1 MTDQKIPTML
11 TIPQIVER
19 FPALNYN
26 FVRRLCV
33 ENKICY
39 VRGGKG
45 RYLINLEK
53 FVDWLNGDEKGAVKD
68 KKERKKEKE
77 KVAHEMFIDIYKL
90 NIELMKR
97 NITQKQLAEM
107 CGLSLATISNTV
119 RGRSCGGKAVLKIA
133 QALGMELEDLKLEE

>member
-53 FVDWLNGDEKGAVKD
+53 FVNWLNGDEKGAVKD
-68 KKERKKEKE
+68 KKKKEE
-77 KVAHEMFIDIYKL
+77 VAHEMFIDIYKL
-90 NIELMKR
+90 RIELMKR
-97 NITQKQLAEM
+97 GITQKQLAEM
-107 CGLSLATISNTV
+107 CGLSRATVNNIAHRRPCSEKI
-119 RGRSCGGKAVLKIA
+119 GYKIA
-133 QALGMELEDLKLEE
+133 QALGIELEDLKGEE

>member
-33 ENKICY
+33 ENKLCY
-39 VRGGKG
+39 VRGGRG

-68 KKERKKEKE
+68 KKKE
-77 KVAHEMFIDIYKL
+77 VAHEMFIDRYKL
-90 NIELMKR
+90 KIELMKR

-119 RGRSCGGKAVLKIA
+119 RGCSCGGKAVFKIA
-133 QALGMELEDLKLEE
+133 QALGMKIEDLK

>member
-39 VRGGKG
+39 VRGGRG

-68 KKERKKEKE
+68 KKE
-77 KVAHEMFIDIYKL
+77 KVAHEMFIDRYKL
-90 NIELMKR
+90 KIELMKR
-97 NITQKQLAEM
+97 DITQKQLAEM
-107 CGLSLATISNTV
+107 CGLSRVTINYIS
-119 RGRSCGGKAVLKIA
+119 RWRSCSSKTGYKIA
-133 QALGMELEDLKLEE
+133 QALGMELEDLKFEE

>member
-11 TIPQIVER
+11 TIPQLLER

-39 VRGGKG
+39 VRGGRG

-68 KKERKKEKE
+68 KKKEE
-77 KVAHEMFIDIYKL
+77 KVAHEMVIDKYKL
-90 NIELMKR
+90 RIELMKR
-97 NITQKQLAEM
+97 GITQKQLAEM

-119 RGRSCGGKAVLKIA
+119 RGCSCGGKAVFKIA
-133 QALGMELEDLKLEE
+133 QVLGMKIENLKLEE

>member
-68 KKERKKEKE
+68 KKREKE
-77 KVAHEMFIDIYKL
+77 VAHEMFIDRCKL

-97 NITQKQLAEM
+97 NMTQKQLAEM
-107 CGLSLATISNTV
+107 CGLSRGTV
-119 RGRSCGGKAVLKIA
+119 NYIIRGRSCSGKTGYKIA
-133 QALGMELEDLKLEE
+133 QALGVKI

>member
-11 TIPQIVER
+11 TIPQILER

-26 FVRRLCV
+26 FVRRLCI

-39 VRGGKG
+39 VRVGRG

-68 KKERKKEKE
+68 KKE
-77 KVAHEMFIDIYKL
+77 VAHEILIDRYKL
-90 NIELMKR
+90 KIELMKR
-97 NITQKQLAEM
+97 GVTQNQLAEM
-107 CGLSLATISNTV
+107 CGLSRATISNIAC
-119 RGRSCGGKAVLKIA
+119 GRSCNDKTGYKIA
-133 QALGMELEDLKLEE
+133 QALGMEIEDLK

>member
-26 FVRRLCV
+26 FVRRLCI

-90 NIELMKR
+90 KIELMKR

-107 CGLSLATISNTV
+107 CGLSLTTISNTV
-119 RGRSCGGKAVLKIA
+119 RGRSCGGNAVLKIA

>member
-1 MTDQKIPTML
+1 MMTDQKIPTML

-39 VRGGKG
+39 VRGGRG

-68 KKERKKEKE
+68 KKE
-77 KVAHEMFIDIYKL
+77 VAHEMFIDRYKL
-90 NIELMKR
+90 KIALMKR
-97 NITQKQLAEM
+97 NMTQTQLAEM
-107 CGLSLATISNTV
+107 CGLSRVTISGIFC
-119 RGRSCGGKAVLKIA
+119 GRSCSGRTGYKIA
-133 QALGMELEDLKLEE
+133 QALGMELEDLK

>member
-11 TIPQIVER
+11 TIPQILER

-26 FVRRLCV
+26 FVRRLCI

-39 VRGGKG
+39 VRVGRG

-53 FVDWLNGDEKGAVKD
+53 FVDWLNGDEKKNCERP
-68 KKERKKEKE
+68 KKE
-77 KVAHEMFIDIYKL
+77 VHEILIDRYKL

-97 NITQKQLAEM
+97 GVTQNQLAEM
-107 CGLSLATISNTV
+107 CGLSRVTV
-119 RGRSCGGKAVLKIA
+119 NYIIRGRSCSGKTGYKIA
-133 QALGMELEDLKLEE
+133 QALGVKIEDLKQEE

>member
-39 VRGGKG
+39 VRGGRG

-68 KKERKKEKE
+68 KKE
-77 KVAHEMFIDIYKL
+77 KVAREMFIDRYKL
-90 NIELMKR
+90 KIELMKR
-97 NITQKQLAEM
+97 NITQQKLAEM
-107 CGLSLATISNTV
+107 CGLSRATISGIFC
-119 RGRSCGGKAVLKIA
+119 GRSCSGRIGYKIA
-133 QALGMELEDLKLEE
+133 QALGMELEDLKWEE

>member
-68 KKERKKEKE
+68 E
-77 KVAHEMFIDIYKL
+77 
-90 NIELMKR
+90 
-97 NITQKQLAEM
+97 
-107 CGLSLATISNTV
+107 
-119 RGRSCGGKAVLKIA
+119 
-133 QALGMELEDLKLEE
+133 

>member
-11 TIPQIVER
+11 TIPQLLER

-68 KKERKKEKE
+68 KKKE
-77 KVAHEMFIDIYKL
+77 VAHEMFIDRYKL
-90 NIELMKR
+90 KIALMKR
-97 NITQKQLAEM
+97 NMTQTQLAEM
-107 CGLSLATISNTV
+107 CGLSRVTINYIS
-119 RGRSCGGKAVLKIA
+119 RGRSCSSKTVYKIA
-133 QALGMELEDLKLEE
+133 QALGMEPEDLKLEE

>member
-11 TIPQIVER
+11 TIPQIIER

-53 FVDWLNGDEKGAVKD
+53 FVDWLNGDEKEAVKD
-68 KKERKKEKE
+68 KKKE
-77 KVAHEMFIDIYKL
+77 VAHEMFIDRYKL
-90 NIELMKR
+90 KIELMKR
-97 NITQKQLAEM
+97 DITQKQLAEM
-107 CGLSLATISNTV
+107 CGVSRETISGIV
-119 RGRSCGGKAVLKIA
+119 RGCSCSGKTGYKIA
-133 QALGMELEDLKLEE
+133 QALGMELEDLK

>member
-19 FPALNYN
+19 FPTLNYN

-39 VRGGKG
+39 VRGGRG

-68 KKERKKEKE
+68 KKKKEE
-77 KVAHEMFIDIYKL
+77 VAHEMFIDKYKL
-90 NIELMKR
+90 RIELTKR
-97 NITQKQLAEM
+97 GITQKQLAEM
-107 CGLSLATISNTV
+107 CGLSIATISNTV
-119 RGRSCGGKAVLKIA
+119 RGRSCGGKAVFKIA
-133 QALGMELEDLKLEE
+133 QALGMKIEDLK

>member
-11 TIPQIVER
+11 TIPQLLER

-53 FVDWLNGDEKGAVKD
+53 FVDWLNGDEKGAVKNK
-68 KKERKKEKE
+68 KKE
-77 KVAHEMFIDIYKL
+77 VAHEMLIDKYKL
-90 NIELMKR
+90 RIELMKR
-97 NITQKQLAEM
+97 NITQQQLAEM

-119 RGRSCGGKAVLKIA
+119 RGRSCGGKAVIKIA

>member
-39 VRGGKG
+39 VRGGRG

-53 FVDWLNGDEKGAVKD
+53 FVDWLNGDEKCAVKD
-68 KKERKKEKE
+68 KKKKQE
-77 KVAHEMFIDIYKL
+77 VTHEMFLDRYKL
-90 NIELMKR
+90 KIELMKR
-97 NITQKQLAEM
+97 GITQKQLAEM
-107 CGLSLATISNTV
+107 CGVSRATISGIAC
-119 RGRSCGGKAVLKIA
+119 GRSCNDKTGYKIA
-133 QALGMELEDLKLEE
+133 QALDMKIEDLK

>member
-11 TIPQIVER
+11 TIPQILER

-26 FVRRLCV
+26 FVRRLCI

-39 VRGGKG
+39 VRVGRG

-68 KKERKKEKE
+68 KKNE
-77 KVAHEMFIDIYKL
+77 VAHEMFIDRYKL
-90 NIELMKR
+90 KIELMKR
-97 NITQKQLAEM
+97 NMTQNQLAEM
-107 CGLSLATISNTV
+107 CGLSRVTISGIFCGRPCSFKTV
-119 RGRSCGGKAVLKIA
+119 FKVA
-133 QALGMELEDLKLEE
+133 QALGMEPEDLKWEE

>member
-68 KKERKKEKE
+68 KKE
-77 KVAHEMFIDIYKL
+77 VAHEMFIDRYKL
-90 NIELMKR
+90 KIALMKR
-97 NITQKQLAEM
+97 NMTQKQLAEM
-107 CGLSLATISNTV
+107 CGVSRATISGIAC
-119 RGRSCGGKAVLKIA
+119 GRSCNDKTGYKIA
-133 QALGMELEDLKLEE
+133 QALGVELDNLLEH

>member
-11 TIPQIVER
+11 TIPQILER

-26 FVRRLCV
+26 FVRRLCI

-39 VRGGKG
+39 VRVGRG

-68 KKERKKEKE
+68 KKKE
-77 KVAHEMFIDIYKL
+77 VAHEMFIDRYKL
-90 NIELMKR
+90 KIELMKR
-97 NITQKQLAEM
+97 DMTQNQLAEM
-107 CGLSLATISNTV
+107 CGLSRATISSIAC
-119 RGRSCGGKAVLKIA
+119 GRSCSDNTGYKIA
-133 QALGMELEDLKLEE
+133 QALGMEIEDLKWEE

>member
-11 TIPQIVER
+11 TIPQILER

-26 FVRRLCV
+26 FVRRLCI

-39 VRGGKG
+39 VRVGRG

-68 KKERKKEKE
+68 KKKE
-77 KVAHEMFIDIYKL
+77 VAHEMFIDRYKL
-90 NIELMKR
+90 KVELMKR
-97 NITQKQLAEM
+97 DMTQNQLAEM
-107 CGLSLATISNTV
+107 CGLSRVTISGIFC
-119 RGRSCGGKAVLKIA
+119 GRSCSFKTVFKVA
-133 QALGMELEDLKLEE
+133 QALGMEPEDLKWEE

>member
-39 VRGGKG
+39 VRGGRG

-68 KKERKKEKE
+68 KKE
-77 KVAHEMFIDIYKL
+77 VAHEMFIDRYKL
-90 NIELMKR
+90 KIELMKR
-97 NITQKQLAEM
+97 NITQKKLAEM

-119 RGRSCGGKAVLKIA
+119 RGCSCGGKAVFKIA
-133 QALGMELEDLKLEE
+133 QALGMKIEDLKLEE

>member
-68 KKERKKEKE
+68 KEE
-77 KVAHEMFIDIYKL
+77 VAHEMFIDRYKL
-90 NIELMKR
+90 KIELMKR

>member
-11 TIPQIVER
+11 TIPQILER

-39 VRGGKG
+39 VRSGRG

-53 FVDWLNGDEKGAVKD
+53 FVDWLNGDGKKD
-68 KKERKKEKE
+68 CEIPKKEVYEIL
-77 KVAHEMFIDIYKL
+77 IDRYKL
-90 NIELMKR
+90 KIELMKR
-97 NITQKQLAEM
+97 DMTQNQLAEM
-107 CGLSLATISNTV
+107 CGLSRATINGVSC
-119 RGRSCGGKAVLKIA
+119 GRSCSGKTAYKIA
-133 QALGMELEDLKLEE
+133 QALGMEIEDLKWEE